1 MTYFL
6 PFDVRERHP
15 VPARKPRI
23 AGGYNQSPPQK
34 VIKRREEAA
43 LLYFS
48 YTARIVPDAMAQ
60 VAPGAEFEFIAH
72 LPEWR
77 LEFPIDGN
85 GWNGALP
92 SVTPT
97 SGSTVWGAVFSV
109 PDGEVA
115 AIDEIEHHEG
125 RVASQVEAM
134 DRLGQR
140 HQVLTHVYDG
150 PQNGPLQPSS
160 DYLSM
165 MLAGSRHWSL
175 PAGWIAGL
183 EEYLEASS

>member
-1 MTYFL
+1 MS
-6 PFDVRERHP
+6 
-15 VPARKPRI
+15 VPAGSRPEV
-23 AGGYNQSPPQK
+23 AGRTSLESTVTAIGMQ
-34 VIKRREEAA
+34 RREEAA
-43 LLYFS
+43 LLYFA
-48 YTARIVPDAMAQ
+48 YTARIAPDVLAK

-77 LEFPIDGN
+77 LEFPINGN
-85 GWNGALP
+85 GWDGALP

-109 PDGEVA
+109 PDPEVA
-115 AIDEIEHHEG
+115 ALDEIESEED
-125 RVASQVEAM
+125 RVASEVEAM
-134 DRLGQR
+134 DRTGRR
-140 HQVLTHVYDG
+140 HQVRTHVYDG
-150 PQNGPLQPSS
+150 PPNGNLSPSS
-160 DYLSM
+160 DYLTM